1 MYSVQKYK
9 CMKNKRLLFLVLLFL
24 LFLDISVNAQ
34 LPKLFNSNIQIDT
47 YIDLGAG
54 KMQILGS
61 LNSTDIS
68 AENLLPGDL
77 LFDQYKREYKILN
90 ITPGGSNGGSTF
102 DVVTQYL
109 GGGGGTPEPQT
120 GTGIICRTTS
130 NGFPLI
136 ADDLLTDA
144 IQNASILAVDGIL
157 AKFNSG
163 ASLPALS
170 GAAIGDYVFYS
181 PDNAV
186 YNLTSNGWIKISLIQ
201 DGYMSDP
208 STETYF
214 PANGTVVN
222 NLIDPLGYYVST
234 STAWLSIPTVSV
246 MPTIP
251 PKFGDVFQV
260 VGDKLYMFGATGAW
274 EPISGA
280 SAVTPGTIFP
290 TSPKIGDFYYDT
302 TTNILYVYDATSTW
316 KEVSVNGSTPNNSPA
331 PIATKEGELY
341 FDSTDKKLYV
351 NNGIQWMP
359 VDNSLPSGKVYI
371 GNAAGEA
378 TPKDL
383 SGDVTVVN
391 TGVTTIQT
399 NRITDAM
406 LKKSLIPLSG
416 FAVPVANVPM
426 GGMKITGLGNPGAS
440 PGGDQDAATKNY
452 VDTHTINLNTIP
464 LVTGYLMRG
473 VSSVAAGVAQN
484 TIPISGFGAATASV
498 DLGTNKIVNLA
509 DPAVATDAAS
519 KKYVDATSGVVP
531 IGIAP
536 PVSPLPGTIYYN
548 LTDKRLYIFQGGLWK
563 PADNYLTTDMMFVG
577 DVNGIAVP
585 TLKSNILLS
594 SFGPPA
600 ADISMNG
607 LSLTNMADPLPGLIG
622 LQSAAT
628 RKYVDDKV
636 ATVATSSGTVF
647 PATPADGSTFYNT
660 ATHTY
665 YVYNGTDWIP
675 LGNSLTNNQVYVGD
689 AFNKAVSTPKA
700 NIPLSDWGA
709 ATSNISMG
717 GTFNITNLADPR
729 LTIAGLQDAATRKYV
744 DGKTGNFTT
753 GTTPPGGAT
762 LGMTYYNTTD
772 KTLYVYDGTS
782 WVPVNN
788 ILPTGQLY
796 VGDGANKAAATAKSA
811 VSLSGFGTP
820 SADIAFGMFKIT
832 GLKDPTDD
840 QEAATKKYVDVLVA
854 GVNSS
859 LSLASGNM
867 FVGDATGKAISTAKS
882 QITLSGFKEAEAN
895 ISMGSGSNNYKI
907 INVANPTGDQ
917 DAATKNYVDVRISDP
932 TNITLASGKLF
943 VGSATGKATETLKT
957 AIPLS
962 GFGAAAADVDLGTHK
977 IMNLVDP
984 AANQDAATK
993 NYVDVSLASFSS
1005 IPALTLGYLF
1015 VGDATNKAVSTAK
1028 NTIPLSGF
1036 GAAAAD
1042 IDLGSHKL
1050 VNLTDPSAVQ
1060 DAATKNYVD
1069 GKTGTVSF
1077 GIAPPVMK
1085 KVGTVYY
1092 STIEKTFY
1100 IWDGTSWLPEEN
1112 VLPNGMM
1119 YVGGSDG
1126 FASQTLKSN
1135 IPLSGFGAAAAD
1147 VDFGTHKLVNVTDP
1161 SGDQDAATKKYVDT
1175 QVTGV
1180 KFPQIGA
1187 NTLLGNNTA
1196 STADPIAL
1204 IPSQVV
1210 AMLSLNNV
1218 DNTSDVTKNVRS
1230 ATKLTT
1236 AIKIN
1241 GVDFDG
1247 SANITIPG
1255 DNMGNHTATQNIKTV
1270 TFAINSDGV
1279 NGKGLSF
1286 DTPGNA
1292 AFAQDVTVNGNFYTP
1307 SDQRLKTNIVTL
1319 GNALQAI
1326 NSIRG
1331 VRFEYKDQKKYA
1343 KGPKIGVIAQELLKV
1358 FPEMVTK
1365 GTDGFFKVDY
1375 TQLSAVLIQ
1384 AVKEQQKMM
1393 HQQQLEINELKVR
1406 LDKQQLQINAILKK
1420 ID

>member
-1 MYSVQKYK
+1 
-9 CMKNKRLLFLVLLFL
+9 MKNKIIVTVFFICYFICVDAQLLKQFSCQFEVKSSVSTST
-24 LFLDISVNAQ
+24 SVNIQGLISDPA
-34 LPKLFNSNIQIDT
+34 LASDILVGDVFVDAARKVYIISKINSASGYDLDFEGLIQGVIQGQT
-47 YIDLGAG
+47 EAAYLLGVIYRPTHSSFPLVVVDGLTPA
-54 KMQILGS
+54 I
-61 LNSTDIS
+61 LNS
-68 AENLLPGDL
+68 A
-77 LFDQYKREYKILN
+77 ILSVDA
-90 ITPGGSNGGSTF
+90 TMSKYASGST
-102 DVVTQYL
+102 
-109 GGGGGTPEPQT
+109 
-120 GTGIICRTTS
+120 
-130 NGFPLI
+130 
-136 ADDLLTDA
+136 
-144 IQNASILAVDGIL
+144 
-157 AKFNSG
+157 
-163 ASLPALS
+163 LPVLS
-170 GAAIGDYVFYS
+170 GAKLGDYVFNTT
-181 PDNAV
+181 DNNV
-186 YNLTSNGWIKISLIQ
+186 YNLLSTGWTSITGTP
-201 DGYMSDP
+201 DTYMSDP
-208 STETYF
+208 ASEIYI
-214 PANGTVVN
+214 PASGTIIN
-222 NLIDPLGYYVST
+222 NQIPPLGYYVSNG
-234 STAWLSIPTVSV
+234 TAWVPVNSLSSLPAV
-246 MPTIP
+246 P

-260 VGDKLYMFGATGAW
+260 TGDKVYMFDAFGNW
-274 EPISGA
+274 VPISGG
-280 SAVTPGTIFP
+280 SVQTGTVFP
-290 TSPKIGDFYYDT
+290 AISKMGDFFFDT
-302 TTNILYVYDATSTW
+302 NTNILYVYDSTSNW

-331 PIATKEGELY
+331 PVATKEGELY
-341 FDSTDKKLYV
+341 FDSSDKKLYV
-351 NNGIQWMP
+351 NNGVQWMP

-378 TPKDL
+378 TPQTL
-383 SGDVTVVN
+383 TGDVTVN
-391 TGVTTIQT
+391 NSGLTTIGALKVT
-399 NRITDAM
+399 NTM
-406 LKKSLIPLSG
+406 LNKAAIPLSG
-416 FAVPVANVPM
+416 FAVPTANIDM
-426 GGMKITGLGNPGAS
+426 NNREITNLLTPTTGTS
-440 PGGDQDAATKNY
+440 AATKTY
-452 VDTHTINLNTIP
+452 VDTHTIALSSIP
-464 LVTGYLMRG
+464 LGNGHMFRGIGGVAADVTTFSIP
-473 VSSVAAGVAQN
+473 VSSFGPATDSINMGNSRIANLKDPVTPQN
-484 TIPISGFGAATASV
+484 AAT
-498 DLGTNKIVNLA
+498 
-509 DPAVATDAAS
+509 
-519 KKYVDATSGVVP
+519 KKYVDATSGVVYV
-531 IGIAP
+531 GVAAP
-536 PVSPLPGTIYYN
+536 LSPLFGTIYYN
-548 LTDKRLYIFQGGLWK
+548 VTDKRLYIYQGGLWR
-563 PADNYLTTDMMFVG
+563 PADNYLPTDMMFVG

-607 LSLTNMADPLPGLIG
+607 LSLTNMADPLPGLTG

-647 PATPADGSTFYNT
+647 PATPVDGSTFYNT
-660 ATHTY
+660 ASHTY

-700 NIPLSDWGA
+700 NVPLSDWGA

-1384 AVKEQQKMM
+1384 AVKEQQNMM